1 LVHGSGRNSRSC
13 SVGTGDGDVC
23 GCHDLVGGIVE
34 ESVRPSSAVSTPEG
48 NLKSSGS
55 YDGGACLRLSPPRGH
70 RLGVDFAWGP
80 GMEGV
85 WPRLLARDA
94 ANSLATMMLRV
105 EFGSRLGL
113 G

>member
-55 YDGGACLRLSPPRGH
+55 DDGCACLRLSPPWGH
-70 RLGVDFAWGP
+70 HLGVDFAWGP